1 MTSTLQSNG
10 GEGRGKGGVTQSKL
24 EVFSLDSC
32 ENDKKSDPRSA
43 LPIGSNDLKK
53 SLVLRVLGSL
63 VPRDSERPHCMFL

>member
-1 MTSTLQSNG
+1 MTGALQSNG

-43 LPIGSNDLKK
+43 LPTDSNDLKK
-53 SLVLRVLGSL
+53 SLVLNVPGSL
-63 VPRDSERPHCMFL
+63 APRDSDRPHCMFL